1 MPSLVGRPTQLVED
15 GRRPNPAS
23 MGTAPSVTPY
33 TTRATTA
40 DAAEELKRTR
50 RWLTITGVLSL
61 LGGVVAIVLPNVA
74 SVATAIFIGWL
85 LVFASALYVVDAFST
100 REGKRIAL
108 RLLHGRADVRRR
120 PLPAGRAAGR
130 TFTLTVM
137 LVIWFVA
144 IGVARIVIGISD
156 RGTRGAGLLVLT
168 GLLSLALGLLIALG
182 CPSSA
187 AWAIGLIVG
196 IDLAFW
202 GAQMIAVAQIL
213 RPATAP

>member
-1 MPSLVGRPTQLVED
+1 
-15 GRRPNPAS
+15 
-23 MGTAPSVTPY
+23 MGTAPSATPY

-85 LVFASALYVVDAFST
+85 LVFASALDVVDAFST

-108 RLLHGRADVRRR
+108 RLLMAV
-120 PLPAGRAAGR
+120 LTFAAGLYLLAAPLDG

-168 GLLSLALGLLIALG
+168 GLLSLALGLLIALEL
-182 CPSSA
+182 PSSA

>member
-1 MPSLVGRPTQLVED
+1 
-15 GRRPNPAS
+15 

-100 REGKRIAL
+100 REGTRIAL
-108 RLLHGRADVRRR
+108 RLLMAV
-120 PLPAGRAAGR
+120 LTFAAGLYLLVAPLDG

-156 RGTRGAGLLVLT
+156 RGTRGAGLLVLS
-168 GLLSLALGLLIALG
+168 GLLSLALGLLIALEL
-182 CPSSA
+182 PSSA

-202 GAQMIAVAQIL
+202 GAQMIAVAQSL